1 MARPQ
6 LRVICPLV
14 KNVTPHR
21 RTRSHLDCREESFI
35 ASHVV
40 SAYVSVVQVH
50 ASNFRYGRI
59 RMQVYIA
66 TSIAFLAFSSSFW
79 HVLSASL
86 SFFLTL
92 LESFLLFLTE
102 QQSLVPSPYVS
113 FIVDE
118 FERINGN

>member
-1 MARPQ
+1 VARPQ

-86 SFFLTL
+86 SFFSNTACILS
-92 LESFLLFLTE
+92 SFSHRTTIIRSFSVRIIHCRSV
-102 QQSLVPSPYVS
+102 SL
-113 FIVDE
+113 
-118 FERINGN
+118 RG